1 MIAATLCQSCGIPL
15 DNQQLKGTEANG
27 LKTDEYCKFCYDAGS
42 FVKPSMTFG
51 DMKETVETQMKKL
64 KLSEKL
70 IQDAVNIL
78 PTLNRWKTI

>member
-1 MIAATLCQSCGIPL
+1 MSKLWNSL

-27 LKTDEYCKFCYDAGS
+27 LKRDDYCKFCYDRGHLS
-42 FVKPSMTFG
+42 NHDIYRYEG
-51 DMKETVETQMKKL
+51 NGRDQMNKL

>member
-1 MIAATLCQSCGIPL
+1 M
-15 DNQQLKGTEANG
+15 
-27 LKTDEYCKFCYDAGS
+27 GS
-42 FVKPSMTFG
+42 FVKPSMTFI
-51 DMKETVETQMKKL
+51 DMKETVETQMNKL

>member
-1 MIAATLCQSCGIPL
+1 MIVATLCQSCGIPL

-27 LKTDEYCKFCYDAGS
+27 LMTMKFCYDAGS
-42 FVKPSMTFG
+42 FVKPSMTFI
-51 DMKETVETQMKKL
+51 DMKETVETQMNKL

-70 IQDAVNIL
+70 IQDANIL

>member
-1 MIAATLCQSCGIPL
+1 MIVATLCQSCGIPL

-27 LKTDEYCKFCYDAGS
+27 LKRMIIVNFDAGS
-42 FVKPSMTFG
+42 FVKPSMTFI
-51 DMKETVETQMKKL
+51 DMKETVETQMNKL